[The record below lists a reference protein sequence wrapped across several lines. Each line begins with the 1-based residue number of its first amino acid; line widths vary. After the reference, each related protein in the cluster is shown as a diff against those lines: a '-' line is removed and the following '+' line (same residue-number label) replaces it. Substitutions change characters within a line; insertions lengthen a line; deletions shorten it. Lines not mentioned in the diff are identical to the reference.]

1 VLREKMHYEKMYPFI
16 SKISFLWVSF
26 STKQGDLMTGRLTKD
41 SSISSIFR
49 KLFKSPNIET
59 FLKSTED
66 DMWLPPFNVYITE
79 LCKQRDQVPEHVIR
93 NSALERTFGHQ
104 LFNGTRK
111 PSRDKVIELAFGF
124 EMDIDETQQLLRIA
138 QKSQLYPKIKR
149 DAVILH
155 CIQNKKSILE
165 TQSKLQDLGL
175 TLLGGR

>member
-1 VLREKMHYEKMYPFI
+1 
-16 SKISFLWVSF
+16 
-26 STKQGDLMTGRLTKD
+26 
-41 SSISSIFR
+41 
-49 KLFKSPNIET
+49 
-59 FLKSTED
+59 
-66 DMWLPPFNVYITE
+66 MWLPPFNIYITE
-79 LCKQRDQVPEHVIR
+79 LCKQRNQIPEHVIK
-93 NSALERTFGHQ
+93 NAGIERTFGHQ

-124 EMDIDETQQLLRIA
+124 ELDIEGTQQLLQNA

-155 CIQNKKSILE
+155 CIQSKKTILE